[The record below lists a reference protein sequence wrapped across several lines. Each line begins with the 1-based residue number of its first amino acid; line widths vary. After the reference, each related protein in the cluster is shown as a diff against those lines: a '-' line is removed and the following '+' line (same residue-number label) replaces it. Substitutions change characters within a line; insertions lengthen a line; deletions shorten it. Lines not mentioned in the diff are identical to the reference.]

1 MKSKIILFVLFVLT
15 VSSIGAQTLSIGP
28 QVGFLKSTD
37 ADKAVV
43 MPALAARLDLLN
55 IGIEGSIGYKSEEYG
70 DGMIKT
76 TSYPVLL
83 TGMLGVFPFIH
94 AEAGIGWYNT
104 KIEYKDALVQ
114 LGAKDETKQ
123 EIGYHIGAGAE
134 IPLGNA
140 ILTGDLRYV
149 FLDVDFNNTQ
159 KLFETKS
166 NYYTICI
173 GLLFKL

>member
-1 MKSKIILFVLFVLT
+1 MNSKKFLLGLIFIAA
-15 VSSIGAQTLSIGP
+15 SSISAQSFSIGP
-28 QVGFLKSTD
+28 QISFLKSTD
-37 ADKAVV
+37 ADNSVI
-43 MPALAARLDLLN
+43 MPAVAARLDLLN
-55 IGIEGSIGYKSEEYG
+55 FGIEGSIGYKSEEYG

-104 KIEYKDALVQ
+104 KIDYDEALVQ
-114 LGAKDETKQ
+114 LGSNDETKQ

-149 FLDVDFNNTQ
+149 FLDVDFNNTS
-159 KLFETKS
+159 KLFSTKS